1 MAKPVTQPQFD
12 ALLERRVNIIARAIK
27 DQIGTTENNPQHLDE
42 ATAEKVISYL
52 EGVIGTLKA
61 NFEATLTRSAPA
73 TIATFSLGKKPV
85 TRAAKPKAERSAV
98 ETLKDLAS
106 AVPAKTEEVER
117 RHAVPVPSK
126 TIEVIEEALEE
137 LVVETPI
144 PETPVIKQA
153 VVKPAPKKPAPAPVV
168 EKDELDELDELDALL
183 ADD

>member
-73 TIATFSLGKKPV
+73 TITTFSLGKKPV
-85 TRAAKPKAERSAV
+85 TRAAKPKVEAEKIGNDSPKRRQPVAIEAAV
-98 ETLKDLAS
+98 IASPAINDL
-106 AVPAKTEEVER
+106 EV
-117 RHAVPVPSK
+117 AA
-126 TIEVIEEALEE
+126 IEAPEE
-137 LVVETPI
+137 LINETPI
-144 PETPVIKQA
+144 PETPAIKQA
-153 VVKPAPKKPAPAPVV
+153 VVKPAPKKPTPAPVV